1 MGSSRFVRRVAIGL
15 LAGATA
21 VGLSVTAGAASA
33 APQTRHPLTGSTP
46 KWLHHAHDMGTTV
59 STDPVNFGVLLGMR
73 DETGALATLKAVS
86 DPSSASYGHY
96 LTNKQFDATYAPAKA
111 SVTAVQNWLRDQG
124 FKVTKTLPSGMYVAV
139 SGTVGQVESTFGSK
153 IHNYSYQGKQVY
165 ANTSQLSL
173 PASTPAAVTGAVNGI
188 VGVDQGSELKH
199 TADTLPGPPPGA
211 RFGVQP
217 CSAYY
222 GQKVATDKPA
232 VNGKHQPYAVCGYTP
247 SQLQSAYGESSL
259 IKQGIDGRGVTVAIT
274 DAYAAPTMLKDA
286 QKYNQVHGQPLF
298 KPGQYSQI
306 TPDPN
311 GYDAEDLC
319 GPQGW
324 YGEETL
330 DVEAVH
336 AMAPGAKV
344 IYVGASDCLSG
355 LDLAWANI
363 IDSHFADVVTNS
375 WNDGIDDITLLG
387 NAYVTFYE
395 QFSTEAAITGITVNF
410 SSGDAGDHTVGGTD
424 LAAKTVE
431 FPADLPY
438 VTGVGGSSVFIGSKG
453 QWLGEHGWQT
463 AYSTLTN
470 GAWGPAR
477 DYSSGG
483 GGGTS
488 QLFTQPWYQQGKVPA
503 SESEYYSNVP
513 MRTVPDIAMDAD
525 PNTGMMSARPRC
537 SRTGP
542 TGTSTG
548 SAGPASSSPLLAGMV
563 AVADQAHHKAAR
575 LHQPAVLQHA
585 RHLGAARHRGAD
597 LAAGPG
603 PHRLRERRGQQPGQ
617 VLTSC
622 RPSTCR
628 TRPCT
633 TPRVTTTRPAWAHP
647 AAGPQFFPDQF
658 TDSVSCLNR

>member
-1 MGSSRFVRRVAIGL
+1 MGSSRFARRVAVGL

-21 VGLSVTAGAASA
+21 VGLSVSAGAASA

-46 KWLHHAHDMGTTV
+46 KWLPFARDMGTTV

-73 DETGALATLKAVS
+73 DESGALATLKAVS
-86 DPSSASYGHY
+86 DPNSASYGHY
-96 LTNKQFDATYAPAKA
+96 LTNKQFDARYAPAPS
-111 SVTAVQNWLRDQG
+111 SVKAVQGWLRDQG
-124 FKVTKTLPSGMYVAV
+124 FKVSKTLPSGMYVEV
-139 SGTVGQVESTFGSK
+139 SGTVGQVQTTFGTK
-153 IHNYSYQGKQVY
+153 IHNFSYQGKQVY

-173 PASTPAAVTGAVNGI
+173 PAGTPAAVTGAISGI
-188 VGVDQGSELKH
+188 VGVDQGSELKQV
-199 TADTLPGPPPGA
+199 ADPEPGPPPGA

-232 VNGKHQPYAVCGYTP
+232 AYGKHQPYAVCGYTP
-247 SQLQSAYGESSL
+247 AQLQSAYGESSL
-259 IKQGIDGRGVTVAIT
+259 IKQGIDGRGYTVAIT
-274 DAYAAPTMLKDA
+274 DAYAAPTIFSDA

-298 KPGQYSQI
+298 KPGQFSQI
-306 TPDPN
+306 IPEADGFDNT
-311 GYDAEDLC
+311 DLC
-319 GPQGW
+319 GAQGW

-375 WNDGIDDITLLG
+375 WTDGVDDVSLLG

-410 SSGDAGDHTVGGTD
+410 SSGDAGDHTEGGTD
-424 LAAKTVE
+424 MASKTVE

-453 QWLGEHGWQT
+453 QWLGEQGWQT
-463 AYSTLTN
+463 AYSALKN
-470 GAWGPAR
+470 GKWGKPV
-477 DYSSGG
+477 YSSGG

-488 QLFTQPWYQQGKVPA
+488 TLFTQPWYQQGKVPA

-525 PNTGMMSARPRC
+525 PNTGMIVGETQVFPDGTYWDQYRI
-537 SRTGP
+537 G
-542 TGTSTG
+542 GTSL
-548 SAGPASSSPLLAGMV
+548 SSPLLAGLV
-563 AVADQAHHKAAR
+563 AVADQAHHKA
-575 LHQPAVLQHA
+575 LGFINPLYYSMIGTSAVHDIVAPKSPIAQVRTEFVNGVDNKQGKLYKLQTIDVQTSTL
-585 RHLGAARHRGAD
+585 RDGPGYD
-597 LAAGPG
+597 DETGVGTPAGP
-603 PHRLRERRGQQPGQ
+603 
-617 VLTSC
+617 V
-622 RPSTCR
+622 
-628 TRPCT
+628 
-633 TPRVTTTRPAWAHP
+633 
-647 AAGPQFFPDQF
+647 FFAR
-658 TDSVSCLNR
+658 N